1 MTSTPSSQ
9 YIRAQHAAAASLLP
23 AGAGEYSLLTRPTAR
38 SSARRFRDPYD
49 VTWWMDLVR
58 AGVESDIVLPR
69 RVQAVT
75 LRFQNS
81 ISAHSRYLHPIPPD
95 WRECDDLALWRYCQQ
110 ATP

>member
-9 YIRAQHAAAASLLP
+9 YNRAQHAAAASLLP
-23 AGAGEYSLLTRPTAR
+23 PGAAEHSLFAPQAVR

-49 VTWWMDLVR
+49 VTWWVDLVR
-58 AGVESDIVLPR
+58 AGVESDIARPR

-81 ISAHSRYLHPIPPD
+81 MSAHSRYLHPIPPD
-95 WRECDDLALWRYCQQ
+95 WRECDEIALWRYSQQ

>member
-1 MTSTPSSQ
+1 VTGTPSSQ
-9 YIRAQHAAAASLLP
+9 YNRAQHAAAASLLP
-23 AGAGEYSLLTRPTAR
+23 PGAAEHSLFAPQAVR

-49 VTWWMDLVR
+49 VTWWVDLVR
-58 AGVESDIVLPR
+58 AGVESDFVPPR

-95 WRECDDLALWRYCQQ
+95 WRECDEIALWRYSQQ